1 MQSDRMSKM
10 LEETREQPQALA
22 RTLEEGLHPLRELRR
37 HFDSSRPRLVVL
49 VARGTSDNAAQFG
62 RYLIEITTRIPVSL
76 AAPSI
81 LTLYGSELDLT
92 GVLVVGI
99 SQSGESTDTNA
110 VLEDARRRGAVTVG
124 ITNEGHSRMA
134 EIAEHTLLA
143 RAGRE
148 ESVAATKT
156 YTCQLLALYL
166 LAHALGGDVSLDVLR
181 HLPGWVESVLDLEER
196 VGEVAERYTFMSR
209 AVTVGRGLNYANA
222 LELGLK
228 LMETCYVVAERF
240 SSADLMHGPIALVE
254 RSFPVFV
261 FAPGG
266 VTWPSM
272 AMVLDQLEELHA
284 ETLVFTDES
293 NVAACAKPARL
304 IQLPLHNGCGADD
317 LYTPIPYIVP
327 AQLFAAHLAAIKGL
341 NPDRPRTLH
350 KITRTM

>member
-1 MQSDRMSKM
+1 M
-10 LEETREQPQALA
+10 
-22 RTLEEGLHPLRELRR
+22 
-37 HFDSSRPRLVVL
+37 
-49 VARGTSDNAAQFG
+49 
-62 RYLIEITTRIPVSL
+62 
-76 AAPSI
+76 
-81 LTLYGSELDLT
+81 
-92 GVLVVGI
+92 LVVGI

-124 ITNEGHSRMA
+124 ITNEAGTAGWR

-166 LAHALGGDVSLDVLR
+166 LAHALGR
-181 HLPGWVESVLDLEER
+181 RRQRWMCCATLPGWVESVLDLEER
-196 VGEVAERYTFMSR
+196 VGEIAERYTFMSR

-222 LELGLK
+222 LEFGLK

-240 SSADLMHGPIALVE
+240 SSADLMHGPDRAGGALLSGLRVRAR
-254 RSFPVFV
+254 RSDVAIHGDGARPV
-261 FAPGG
+261 GG
-266 VTWPSM
+266 V
-272 AMVLDQLEELHA
+272 ARRDAGLHRRKQHGSLRQA
-284 ETLVFTDES
+284 G
-293 NVAACAKPARL
+293 AADSASAAQP
-304 IQLPLHNGCGADD
+304 GCGGPHD

>member
-1 MQSDRMSKM
+1 M

-22 RTLEEGLHPLRELRR
+22 QTLESGMAGLRELRR
-37 HFDSSRPRLVVL
+37 HLELRRPRLVLL

-81 LTLYGSELDLT
+81 LTLYGSEVDLAD
-92 GVLVVGI
+92 VLVVGI

-124 ITNEGHSRMA
+124 ITNDSRSRMA
-134 EIAEHTLLA
+134 RTAEHTLLA
-143 RAGRE
+143 RAGVE
-148 ESVAATKT
+148 QSVAATKT
-156 YTCQLLALYL
+156 YTCQLMALYL
-166 LAHALGGDVSLDVLR
+166 LAQALGGAVSLDALE
-181 HLPGWVESVLDLEER
+181 HLPVWVEQVLDLEER
-196 VGEVAERYTFMSR
+196 VGEVAQRYTFMSR

-228 LMETCYVVAERF
+228 LMETCYVVTERF

-254 RSFPVFV
+254 HSFPVFV

-266 VTWPSM
+266 VTWPSIG
-272 AMVLDQLEELHA
+272 AVLDQLEELRA
-284 ETLVFTDES
+284 DTLVFTDEANS
-293 NVAACAKPARL
+293 GACAKAARL
-304 IQLPLHNGCGADD
+304 IQLPAPNGCGIGD

-327 AQLFAAHLAAIKGL
+327 AQLFAAHLAAIRGL